1 MYKYLE
7 PLKDFIAKSAEL
19 SSESENY
26 EILSTIIHRG
36 IEGHLHEPEE
46 IVGTYG
52 EGIIDDLLELER
64 CMFPYILGGDDNV

>member
-7 PLKDFIAKSAEL
+7 PLENFIEEGHKL
-19 SSESENY
+19 SSDSENY
-26 EILSTIIHRG
+26 DILLTIIHKG

-46 IVGTYG
+46 IIGTYG

-64 CMFPYILGGDDNV
+64 CIYPNILGGDDNE